1 MDFDKV
7 LNGLLNEFERR
18 RIRYALMGGFALSLW
33 GVPRATVDLDFLVA
47 LDDMGAVHEVLTSMG
62 YERVHHSQNVSQYRS
77 PLPDLG
83 EIDFIHAFR
92 RASEGM
98 LRRAAIREIL
108 GGRQTIRVLL
118 PEDIV
123 GLKVQ
128 AIANNPSR
136 GPTDQADIEA
146 LMRLHGSRLAWDR
159 IREYFELFGFS
170 DLCRELEAR
179 YRGHG

>member
-1 MDFDKV
+1 MDFEKV
-7 LNGLLNEFERR
+7 LTNLLTEFEGR

-47 LDDMGAVHEVLTSMG
+47 LDDMAGVHEVLKSMG
-62 YERVHHSQNVSQYRS
+62 YERLHHTENVSQYRS
-77 PLPDLG
+77 PSQDMG

-92 RASEGM
+92 KASEGM
-98 LRRAAIREIL
+98 LNRAVGRQIL
-108 GGRQTIRVLL
+108 GGRNTIRVLL

-136 GPTDQADIEA
+136 RPTDQADIEA
-146 LMRLHGSRLAWDR
+146 LMQLHGGRMRWDR
-159 IREYFELFGFS
+159 IREYFDLFSFS
-170 DLCRELEAR
+170 DLCAELESR
-179 YRGHG
+179 YRGSE